1 MSTDERRPQ
10 HEGEPELLWDMGTA
24 YDMFIS
30 LYILHD
36 PAKYGLRG
44 AWAAGVRSRLPAA
57 EREFLEEYLDLYSLP
72 FDWIYR
78 LPEPKDAGTALF
90 ALKQLPPQDRI
101 PNLFLDPAQAPQE
114 RELFLEIAARGK
126 WTPKDRDQ
134 IHKHLSERKELTLRK
149 TEKLLDQWAQ
159 APQLGDDLLNALQ
172 AYQDVFFA
180 EEEKRIE
187 GKLRE
192 GLEGARALSEKL
204 SFFDLLEE
212 LSQGFR
218 LTELKKIK
226 TVVFV
231 PSYWATPLV
240 FFSEIQKNTML
251 LTFGAR
257 PADDSLV
264 PGEVVSDALLR
275 ALKALSDPTRLRIL
289 RYLTHENLTP
299 AELSRRLRLRAPT
312 VTHHLH
318 ALRLAGLVRFTMMG
332 KNERLYSARLEA
344 VNATFAALKAFLEQG
359 EIELE
364 DLEILAQE
372 RVS

>member
-192 GLEGARALSEKL
+192 GLEGAR
-204 SFFDLLEE
+204 
-212 LSQGFR
+212 